1 MKSKHRK
8 NTLCKTLF
16 KDIHLVSWQPAS
28 FTYQIRLSTVYH
40 FGWWTPVSDRIFCL
54 ELFSLQMFTLHFC
67 LSVSSLDVISDLI
80 HTWSLQ
86 RRDKL
91 YIVSS
96 SICVLNDV
104 IKLLVECSPVPL
116 VDLHGINIS
125 AKYTPLPLLH
135 WIPLWKCFAMCSA
148 FCQGTCALHLFQLS
162 SL

>member
-1 MKSKHRK
+1 ME
-8 NTLCKTLF
+8 F
-16 KDIHLVSWQPAS
+16 
-28 FTYQIRLSTVYH
+28 
-40 FGWWTPVSDRIFCL
+40 FCL

-96 SICVLNDV
+96 SICVLSDV

-116 VDLHGINIS
+116 VDLHGIHIS

-135 WIPLWKCFAMCSA
+135 WHTPVEVFCNVLCILSRNVCIALISA
-148 FCQGTCALHLFQLS
+148 VKLIDIASVFLYFLEMMVLFPVPSSVSECYWQNGFWCAGVQLLVVS
-162 SL
+162 VLSN